1 MGVLGRVAKREWG
14 RIGRSGREEGERLA
28 GRDGERIRGGDA
40 RQGQPPSPVPS
51 PVRANSRQEGALGG
65 GSLPGDLGVGGGQR

>member
-1 MGVLGRVAKREWG
+1 MRKGNGEELGVRVEKREK
-14 RIGRSGREEGERLA
+14 RLA
-28 GRDGERIRGGDA
+28 GRDGERITGGDA

-51 PVRANSRQEGALGG
+51 PERTNSRQEGALGG